1 MQPQLVALDL
11 SFPISSLRL
20 NIRVRFQVRDYPGLN
35 LDTESESSAES
46 RLSYYRKNQEAN
58 LA

>member
-46 RLSYYRKNQEAN
+46 VGKPNQN
-58 LA
+58 IHFPL

>member
-11 SFPISSLRL
+11 SFPILSLRL
-20 NIRVRFQVRDYPGLN
+20 NIRVLFQVRDYPGLN

-46 RLSYYRKNQEAN
+46 VA
-58 LA
+58 